1 MKRILFC
8 AAVVALATACTEDEL
23 GSSQVNSPVQ
33 KGLYFDVSLAEGPTT
48 KGELYKDENGTYPF
62 FWYAE
67 QDRIDVQAI
76 NVEAGSGNT
85 GDKGVASQASGL
97 WTLAEDPASYKA
109 TRSEGKGY
117 FTAADDANMLELKDY
132 KSTDAAN
139 TTATVLATY
148 GDVKI
153 ASATSKTDSKG
164 VVAGELA
171 NLVLE
176 TQTSNATQT
185 VDRANYVSAPM
196 WSVSSA
202 VKVKPYS
209 SLGERADLRLIRP
222 FPVLRFTTANTEKY
236 TKYFGK
242 LHSVELTTKKLDQDG
257 KKYVAGSPIA
267 YEANKEYTVVGTT
280 TGWAESWTGSSS
292 NTVTVRLSD
301 GTWTDN
307 DAVYMTVAPV
317 DRKGKEEV
325 LRVVYTFDNITFT
338 LDGAVE
344 GAKDFE
350 ILKTSNNWTSVDA
363 NGNPNAVTS
372 LPALDINKYDY
383 LVVGSASDATLIL
396 NRGKIGD
403 IFTEDKTQVA
413 WNEGNVAIGDF
424 KTVIVNCDLE
434 DADFANLNK
443 FTALQRL
450 ELNEETSL
458 PAGALQ
464 AFAKSTQSAK
474 ELIMP
479 KVTSINDKFLG
490 TESKMGNVAVLNTES
505 YAYAE
510 SETVNKAM
518 FNGLESYLTEVNIKA
533 VKDMTPIFGKPE
545 AALSFQNYSIL
556 KTVTVSNEGLVL
568 RANSFNN
575 CGDLATVNGVVN
587 PTEGYNALEG
597 TVIQTINVSSTEF
610 AASIFKNAYLL
621 ANVLYNKA
629 QVAPTVIGPSAFEG
643 TAIQYMD
650 LSKATSIGT
659 AAFKNVA
666 GLEGPAKGIAEL
678 HVGGTTVPE
687 SIFEGCIGLTIVQFD
702 SATSFGD
709 KIFSGATS
717 MKQIKF
723 AKPFTVSTKSSEW
736 TKDMFGLTNEAGL
749 STQVVLFISA
759 NGQNMTYFDGTKL
772 KLAYKNG
779 NSTDYSEYTFKDI
792 VKQ

>member
-76 NVEAGSGNT
+76 NVKAGSGNT
-85 GDKGVASQASGL
+85 DGNGVATEASGV
-97 WTLAEDPASYKA
+97 WTLADAPAIYKA

-117 FTAADDANMLELKDY
+117 FTAADDLNMLELQDY
-132 KSTDAAN
+132 ESTNAAR

-171 NLVLE
+171 ELVL
-176 TQTSNATQT
+176 TTTKSNSTQT

-222 FPVLRFTTANTEKY
+222 FPVLRFTTANTGKY

-242 LHSVELTTKKLDQDG
+242 LNSVELTTQKLSQDG
-257 KKYVAGSPIA
+257 KTYEAGSPIA
-267 YEANKEYTVVGTT
+267 YDNNKNYTVVGTT
-280 TGWAESWTGSSS
+280 TGWEKNWNTS
-292 NTVTVRLSD
+292 NTVIVNLTD

-317 DRKGKEEV
+317 DRQGKEEV
-325 LRVVYTFDNITFT
+325 LKVIYKFDNITFT
-338 LDGAVE
+338 LDGTIK

-383 LVVGSASDATLIL
+383 LVVGPTSNATLIL

-403 IFTEDKTQVA
+403 IFTEDKKSVA
-413 WNEGNVAIGDF
+413 WNAGNVAIENF
-424 KTVIVNCDLE
+424 RTVIVNCDLE

-443 FTALQRL
+443 FNDLKRL

-464 AFAKSTQSAK
+464 AFANSDQADK

-479 KVTSINDKFLG
+479 KVTSINEKFLG
-490 TESKMGNVAVLNTES
+490 TASKMKDVAVLNTES

-518 FNGLESYLTEVNIKA
+518 FNELASYLTEVNIKA

-545 AALSFQNYSIL
+545 AALSFQNYSAL
-556 KTVTVSNEGLVL
+556 KTVTVSDEGLVL

-575 CGDLATVNGVVN
+575 CGNLATVNGVVN
-587 PTEGYNALEG
+587 PTEGYNALEN
-597 TVIQTINVSSTEF
+597 TAIKTINVSSTEF
-610 AASIFKNAYLL
+610 AASIFKNANQL

-629 QVAPTVIGPSAFEG
+629 QVAPTVIGSSAFEG

-659 AAFKNVA
+659 AAFKNVTE
-666 GLEGPAKGIAEL
+666 LEGPAKGNAEL

-687 SIFEGCIGLTIVQFD
+687 SIFEGCTGLTIVQFD

-709 KIFSGATS
+709 KIFTNAKN

-723 AKPFTVSTKSSEW
+723 AKPFTVSTKSSAW
-736 TKDMFGLTNEAGL
+736 ADDMFGLTNDAGL

-759 NGQNMTYFDGTKL
+759 NGQSMTYFDGTTL
-772 KLAYKNG
+772 KLPYKNG
-779 NSTDYSEYTFKDI
+779 TSTYTFKDI

>member
-76 NVEAGSGNT
+76 NVKAGSGNT
-85 GDKGVASQASGL
+85 DDNGVATEASGV
-97 WTLAEDPASYKA
+97 WTLADAPAIYKA

-117 FTAADDANMLELKDY
+117 FTAADDLNMLELQDY
-132 KSTDAAN
+132 ESTNAAR

-171 NLVLE
+171 ELVL
-176 TQTSNATQT
+176 TTTKSNSTQT

-222 FPVLRFTTANTEKY
+222 FPVLRFTTANTGKY

-242 LHSVELTTKKLDQDG
+242 LNSVELTTQKLSQDG
-257 KKYVAGSPIA
+257 KTYEAGSPIA
-267 YEANKEYTVVGTT
+267 YDNNKNYTVVGTT
-280 TGWAESWTGSSS
+280 TGWEKNWNTS
-292 NTVTVRLSD
+292 NTVIVNLTD

-317 DRKGKEEV
+317 DRQGKEEV
-325 LRVVYTFDNITFT
+325 LKVIYKFDNITFT
-338 LDGAVE
+338 LDGTIK

-383 LVVGSASDATLIL
+383 LVVGPASNATLIL

-403 IFTEDKTQVA
+403 IFTEDKKSVA
-413 WNEGNVAIGDF
+413 WNAGDVAIENF
-424 KTVIVNCDLE
+424 KNVIVNCDLE

-443 FTALQRL
+443 FTDLKRL

-464 AFAKSTQSAK
+464 AFAKSTQTGK

-518 FNGLESYLTEVNIKA
+518 FNDLASYLTEVNIKA

-545 AALSFQNYSIL
+545 AALSFQSYSAL
-556 KTVTVSNEGLVL
+556 KTVTVSDEGLVL

-575 CGDLATVNGVVN
+575 CGNLATVNGVVN

-597 TVIQTINVSSTEF
+597 TAIKTINVSSTEF
-610 AASIFKNAYLL
+610 AASIFKDASLL

-629 QVAPTVIGPSAFEG
+629 QVAPTVIGSSAFEG

-666 GLEGPAKGIAEL
+666 ELEGPAKGNAEL

-723 AKPFTVSTKSSEW
+723 AKPFTVSTKSGAW
-736 TKDMFGLTNEAGL
+736 TNDMFGLTNEAGL

-759 NGQNMTYFDGTKL
+759 NGQNMTYFDGTTL

>member
-1 MKRILFC
+1 M
-8 AAVVALATACTEDEL
+8 D
-23 GSSQVNSPVQ
+23 
-33 KGLYFDVSLAEGPTT
+33 
-48 KGELYKDENGTYPF
+48 GE
-62 FWYAE
+62 A
-67 QDRIDVQAI
+67 
-76 NVEAGSGNT
+76 
-85 GDKGVASQASGL
+85 
-97 WTLAEDPASYKA
+97 
-109 TRSEGKGY
+109 
-117 FTAADDANMLELKDY
+117 
-132 KSTDAAN
+132 
-139 TTATVLATY
+139 
-148 GDVKI
+148 
-153 ASATSKTDSKG
+153 
-164 VVAGELA
+164 
-171 NLVLE
+171 
-176 TQTSNATQT
+176 
-185 VDRANYVSAPM
+185 
-196 WSVSSA
+196 
-202 VKVKPYS
+202 
-209 SLGERADLRLIRP
+209 
-222 FPVLRFTTANTEKY
+222 
-236 TKYFGK
+236 
-242 LHSVELTTKKLDQDG
+242 
-257 KKYVAGSPIA
+257 
-267 YEANKEYTVVGTT
+267 
-280 TGWAESWTGSSS
+280 
-292 NTVTVRLSD
+292 
-301 GTWTDN
+301 
-307 DAVYMTVAPV
+307 
-317 DRKGKEEV
+317 
-325 LRVVYTFDNITFT
+325 
-338 LDGAVE
+338 E

-383 LVVGSASDATLIL
+383 LVVGPSGNNTLIL

-403 IFTEDKTQVA
+403 IFTEDKKSVA
-413 WNEGNVAIGDF
+413 WNAGDVAIENF
-424 KTVIVNCDLE
+424 KNVIVNCDLE

-443 FTALQRL
+443 FTDLKRL

-464 AFAKSTQSAK
+464 AFAKSTQTGK

-518 FNGLESYLTEVNIKA
+518 FNDLASYLTEVNIKA

-545 AALSFQNYSIL
+545 AALSFQSYSAL
-556 KTVTVSNEGLVL
+556 KTVTVSDEGLVL

-575 CGDLATVNGVVN
+575 CGNLATVNGVVN

-597 TVIQTINVSSTEF
+597 TAIKTINVSSTEF
-610 AASIFKNAYLL
+610 AASIFKDASLL

-629 QVAPTVIGPSAFEG
+629 QVAPTVIGSSAFEG

-659 AAFKNVA
+659 AAFKNVTE
-666 GLEGPAKGIAEL
+666 LEGPAKGNAEL

-723 AKPFTVSTKSSEW
+723 AKPFTVSTKSGAW
-736 TKDMFGLTNEAGL
+736 TNDMFGLTNEAGL

-759 NGQNMTYFDGTKL
+759 NGQNMTYFDGTTL

>member
-76 NVEAGSGNT
+76 NVKAGSENT

-97 WTLAEDPASYKA
+97 WTLAENPASYKA

-132 KSTDAAN
+132 ESTDAAN

-171 NLVLE
+171 ELVL
-176 TQTSNATQT
+176 TTTKSNSTQT

-222 FPVLRFTTANTEKY
+222 FPVLRFTTANTGKY

-242 LHSVELTTKKLDQDG
+242 LNSVELATQKLSQDG
-257 KKYVAGSPIA
+257 KTYEAGSPIA
-267 YEANKEYTVVGTT
+267 YDNNKNYTVVGTT
-280 TGWAESWTGSSS
+280 TGWEKNWNTS
-292 NTVTVRLSD
+292 NTVIVNLTD

-317 DRKGKEEV
+317 DRQGKEEV
-325 LRVVYTFDNITFT
+325 LKVIYKFDNITFT
-338 LDGAVE
+338 LDGTIK

-383 LVVGSASDATLIL
+383 LVVGPTSNATLIL

-403 IFTEDKTQVA
+403 IFTEDKKSVA
-413 WNEGNVAIGDF
+413 WNAGDVAIADF

-443 FTALQRL
+443 FTDLKRL

-490 TESKMGNVAVLNTES
+490 TASKMGDVSILNTES

-510 SETVNKAM
+510 SETVNKVM
-518 FNGLESYLTEVNIKA
+518 FNELESHLTEVNIKA

-545 AALSFQNYSIL
+545 AALSFQNYSAL
-556 KTVTVSNEGLVL
+556 KTVTVSDEGLVL

-575 CGDLATVNGVVN
+575 CTTLATVNGVVN
-587 PTEGYNALEG
+587 PTEGYNALEN
-597 TVIQTINVSSTEF
+597 TAIKTINVSSTEF
-610 AASIFKNAYLL
+610 AASIFKNAEQL

-629 QVAPTVIGPSAFEG
+629 QVAPTVIGSSAFEG

-666 GLEGPAKGIAEL
+666 ELEGPAKGNAEL

-709 KIFSGATS
+709 KIFSGATN

-723 AKPFTVSTKSSEW
+723 AKPFTVSTKSGAW
-736 TKDMFGLTNEAGL
+736 TNDMFGLTNEAGL

-759 NGQNMTYFDGTKL
+759 NGQNMTYFDGTTL

-779 NSTDYSEYTFKDI
+779 NSTAYSEYTFKDI

>member
-76 NVEAGSGNT
+76 NVKAGSGNT
-85 GDKGVASQASGL
+85 DDNGVATEASGV
-97 WTLAEDPASYKA
+97 WTLADAPAIYKA

-117 FTAADDANMLELKDY
+117 FTAADDLNMLELQDY
-132 KSTDAAN
+132 ESTNAAR

-171 NLVLE
+171 ELVL
-176 TQTSNATQT
+176 TTTKSNSTQT

-222 FPVLRFTTANTEKY
+222 FPVLRFTTANTGKY

-242 LHSVELTTKKLDQDG
+242 LNSVELTTQKLSQDG
-257 KKYVAGSPIA
+257 KTYEAGSPIA
-267 YEANKEYTVVGTT
+267 YDNNKNYTVVGTT
-280 TGWAESWTGSSS
+280 TGWEKNWNTS
-292 NTVTVRLSD
+292 NTVIVNLTD

-317 DRKGKEEV
+317 DRQGKEEV
-325 LRVVYTFDNITFT
+325 LKVIYKFDNITFT
-338 LDGAVE
+338 LDGTIK

-372 LPALDINKYDY
+372 LPALDINKYDH
-383 LVVGSASDATLIL
+383 LVVGPASNATLIL

-403 IFTEDKTQVA
+403 IFTEDKKSVA
-413 WNEGNVAIGDF
+413 WNAGDVAIENF
-424 KTVIVNCDLE
+424 KNVIVNCDLE

-443 FTALQRL
+443 FTDLKGL

-464 AFAKSTQSAK
+464 AFAKSTQTGK

-518 FNGLESYLTEVNIKA
+518 FNDLASYLTEVNIKA

-545 AALSFQNYSIL
+545 AALSFQSYSAL
-556 KTVTVSNEGLVL
+556 KTVTVSDEGLVL

-575 CGDLATVNGVVN
+575 CENLATVNGVVN

-597 TVIQTINVSSTEF
+597 TAIKTINVSSTEF
-610 AASIFKNAYLL
+610 AASIFKDASLL

-629 QVAPTVIGPSAFEG
+629 QVAPTVIGSSAFEG

-666 GLEGPAKGIAEL
+666 ELEGPAKGKAEL
-678 HVGGTTVPE
+678 HVGGTTVPK
-687 SIFEGCIGLTIVQFD
+687 SIFENCSKLTIVQFD

-723 AKPFTVSTKSSEW
+723 AKPFTVSTKSGAW
-736 TKDMFGLTNEAGL
+736 TNDMFGLTNEAGL

-759 NGQNMTYFDGTKL
+759 NGQNMTYFDGTTL

>member
-1 MKRILFC
+1 MWTI
-8 AAVVALATACTEDEL
+8 
-23 GSSQVNSPVQ
+23 
-33 KGLYFDVSLAEGPTT
+33 
-48 KGELYKDENGTYPF
+48 EN
-62 FWYAE
+62 
-67 QDRIDVQAI
+67 
-76 NVEAGSGNT
+76 
-85 GDKGVASQASGL
+85 
-97 WTLAEDPASYKA
+97 DPASYKA

-176 TQTSNATQT
+176 TKTSNATQT

-242 LHSVELTTKKLDQDG
+242 LRSVELTTKKLDQDG

-267 YEANKEYTVVGTT
+267 YEANKKYTVVGTT
-280 TGWAESWTGSSS
+280 TGWAENWTGSSS
-292 NTVTVRLSD
+292 NKVIVNLTD

-338 LDGAVE
+338 LDGEAK

-383 LVVGSASDATLIL
+383 LVVGPASDATLIL

-403 IFTEDKTQVA
+403 IFFTEDKTKVA
-413 WNEGNVAIGDF
+413 WNEGNVAIADF
-424 KTVIVNCDLE
+424 RTVIVNCDLE

-443 FTALQRL
+443 FTDLKRL

-464 AFAKSTQSAK
+464 AFAKSTQTGK

-490 TESKMGNVAVLNTES
+490 TASKMGNVAVLNTES

-518 FNGLESYLTEVNIKA
+518 FNELASYLTEVNIKA

-545 AALSFQNYSIL
+545 AALSFQNYSVL
-556 KTVTVSNEGLVL
+556 KTVTVSDEGLVL

-575 CGDLATVNGVVN
+575 CENLATVNGVVN
-587 PTEGYNALEG
+587 PTEGYNALEN
-597 TVIQTINVSSTEF
+597 TAIKTINVSSTEF
-610 AASIFKNAYLL
+610 AASIFKDASLL

-629 QVAPTVIGPSAFEG
+629 QVAPTVIGSSAFEG

-666 GLEGPAKGIAEL
+666 ELEGPAKGKAEL

-687 SIFEGCIGLTIVQFD
+687 SIFENCSKLTIVQFD

-723 AKPFTVSTKSSEW
+723 AKPFTVSTKSGAW
-736 TKDMFGLTNEAGL
+736 TNDMFGLTNEAGL

-759 NGQNMTYFDGTKL
+759 NGQNMTYFDGTTL

>member
-1 MKRILFC
+1 MVK
-8 AAVVALATACTEDEL
+8 
-23 GSSQVNSPVQ
+23 
-33 KGLYFDVSLAEGPTT
+33 
-48 KGELYKDENGTYPF
+48 
-62 FWYAE
+62 
-67 QDRIDVQAI
+67 
-76 NVEAGSGNT
+76 AGSGNT
-85 GDKGVASQASGL
+85 DENGVATEALGV
-97 WTLAEDPASYKA
+97 WTLADAPAIYKA

-117 FTAADDANMLELKDY
+117 FTAADDANMLELEDY
-132 KSTDAAN
+132 ESTNAAR

-176 TQTSNATQT
+176 TQTSNAIQD

-242 LHSVELTTKKLDQDG
+242 LRSVELTTMKLDQDG

-267 YEANKEYTVVGTT
+267 YEANKKYTVVGTT

-292 NTVTVRLSD
+292 NTVTVNLTD

-325 LRVVYTFDNITFT
+325 LKVVYTFDNIIFT
-338 LDGAVE
+338 LNGTAE

-383 LVVGSASDATLIL
+383 LVVGPASNATLIL

-403 IFTEDKTQVA
+403 IFTEDKKSVA
-413 WNEGNVAIGDF
+413 WNAGNVAIENF
-424 KTVIVNCDLE
+424 RTVIVNCDLE

-479 KVTSINDKFLG
+479 KVTSINNKFLG
-490 TESKMGNVAVLNTES
+490 TASKMGDVSILNTES

-518 FNGLESYLTEVNIKA
+518 FNGLASYLTEVNIKA

-545 AALSFQNYSIL
+545 AALSFQNYSVL
-556 KTVTVSNEGLVL
+556 KTVTVSDEGLVL
-568 RANSFNN
+568 RANSFNK
-575 CGDLATVNGVVN
+575 CGNLATVNGVIN

-597 TVIQTINVSSTEF
+597 TVIKTINVSSTEF
-610 AASIFKNAYLL
+610 AASIFKNAKQL

-629 QVAPTVIGPSAFEG
+629 QVAPTVIGSYAFEE

-659 AAFKNVA
+659 AAFRNVTE
-666 GLEGPAKGIAEL
+666 LEGPAKGNAEL

-687 SIFEGCIGLTIVQFD
+687 SIFEGCTGLTIVQFD

-709 KIFSGATS
+709 KIFTNAKN

-723 AKPFTVSTKSSEW
+723 AKPFTVSTKSSAW
-736 TKDMFGLTNEAGL
+736 ADDMFGLTNDAGL

-759 NGQNMTYFDGTKL
+759 NGQSMTYFDGTTL
-772 KLAYKNG
+772 KLPYKNG
-779 NSTDYSEYTFKDI
+779 TSTYTFKDI